1 MWRQGPSVF
10 CLLLVSMSGSVIIL
24 LGRELKDFLA
34 LSHLIF
40 TAIIV
45 THFIDEETET
55 VGFQKLKLAQSPAR
69 IWTWIYITQKHAC
82 LTAVICVVLSLF
94 SAWTWFIRHFEE
106 NFYEDTLIC
115 SFVSFTIVDDWY
127 VFQILKNVESSR
139 NVQPHF
145 LEFLLSLGWSVDVGK
160 HPGWTGHVSTSWSI
174 NTCDDGEGPEQGKSH
189 MVICFFSL
197 LLTFLL

>member
-1 MWRQGPSVF
+1 MCFLFTFGKHIWLSNYFARRRVKGFSCFISLNLHSHHYYSLYRWRNWN
-10 CLLLVSMSGSVIIL
+10 SGI
-24 LGRELKDFLA
+24 K
-34 LSHLIF
+34 
-40 TAIIV
+40 
-45 THFIDEETET
+45 
-55 VGFQKLKLAQSPAR
+55 KLAQSPAR
-69 IWTWIYITQKHAC
+69 IWTQIYITQKHTY
-82 LTAVICVVLSLF
+82 LTAVICIVLSLF
-94 SAWTWFIRHFEE
+94 SAWTWFIRYSKE

-174 NTCDDGEGPEQGKSH
+174 NSCDDGEGPEQGKFH
-189 MVICFFSL
+189 MVICFFLFCYSWL
-197 LLTFLL
+197 FSFNMNL